1 MTPAWFISSLH
12 QCSHK
17 VKPLIILM
25 DEGRRDGQR
34 PSRFMKILEVL
45 PQRGHLPVAPGGGGG
60 C

>member
-17 VKPLIILM
+17 VKLLIILM
-25 DEGRRDGQR
+25 EEGSHDGR
-34 PSRFMKILEVL
+34 MPRFTKILEVL